1 MKSSSAQ
8 IVKEA
13 RQLAWPWTILMLAG
27 LFVLARPWFSAL
39 PALPM
44 SSAPWQRLTEWI
56 LPIGAFFG
64 SSLLAALPLGNEF
77 QFRTLAMR
85 FAQPVERRDLWR
97 QKFLVTVAAVAPP
110 AVIYCLAIGQ
120 RFGWPFAVMAAIW
133 IVVTIAGVIPFTLI
147 ARSTLGGMVL
157 AQFGTTGVSFGWMYY
172 EKHGQ
177 FPPLVLPALAIVL
190 VAYTAVMIWLGRR
203 MFLRFQAVDGMQ
215 AGEAFVPGARL
226 VPRAVAEWFRSRPA
240 QPLSNLLRR
249 EFHLLRT
256 LWPLSVLYLAAWIFL
271 VVFHQVP
278 DNRPESRL
286 VAFAM
291 TVILGVLIAVL
302 AGTLSLGEEKT
313 AGTHEWH
320 MTLPVSISAQWG
332 VKLLFALFTSLVC
345 TALLPMS
352 VLLLGGWVSGS
363 AAQFLTG
370 KIAVVWIAEAV
381 GITFVAFWCAC
392 VVRGTVQATLWVFP
406 VCFAIVFANN
416 APWLLAE
423 SANLFEKFVPGI
435 FSRLDPIAVWR
446 AVSRLFPI
454 LESEKSLV
462 IAIAPLLA
470 VGLIQSHRLFRAQVA
485 ANKLRIVQC
494 ALPLLI
500 VAFLCGSVGV
510 VYMAVLRESSRQQYT
525 ILRETDAAIAAA
537 QAADPRPRLLS
548 MDDLAKAAPLS
559 EVTQHWLR
567 NASITVASAPDRV
580 GTGPG
585 RYFPGRMMFSVPSSR
600 LQNGVPY
607 SAVVRTA
614 SGTQCSLMFQI
625 QKEGPVGF
633 VTAICQ

>member
-1 MKSSSAQ
+1 MKSSSVQ

-13 RQLAWPWTILMLAG
+13 RQLAWPWTILTLAG
-27 LFVLARPWFSAL
+27 LFVLARPWL
-39 PALPM
+39 NALPM

-85 FAQPVERRDLWR
+85 FAQPIERHDLWR

-110 AVIYCLAIGQ
+110 AVIYCLALGQ
-120 RFGWPFAVMAAIW
+120 RYGWPFAVMAASW

-157 AQFGTTGVSFGWMYY
+157 TQFGTTGITFGWMYY

-177 FPPLVLPALAIVL
+177 FPPLVLPAMAIVL
-190 VAYTAVMIWLGRR
+190 AAYAVVMIWLGRR

-215 AGEAFVPGARL
+215 ASEAFVPGAQL
-226 VPRAVAEWFRSRPA
+226 VPSAVVEWFRSRPT
-240 QPLSNLLRR
+240 QPLGNLLRR

-278 DNRPESRL
+278 DNRPESRV

-320 MTLPVSISAQWG
+320 MTLPVSVSAQWG

-352 VLLLGGWVSGS
+352 VLLLDGWFGGS
-363 AAQFLTG
+363 AAQFVTG
-370 KIAVVWIAEAV
+370 NIAVVWIAEAL

-406 VCFAIVFANN
+406 VCFAILFAGQS
-416 APWLLAE
+416 ADWVLELFAHPYQKLLANVV
-423 SANLFEKFVPGI
+423 SW
-435 FSRLDPIAVWR
+435 LDPMLVGRAVVRMLSILERENVVIIAV
-446 AVSRLFPI
+446 
-454 LESEKSLV
+454 
-462 IAIAPLLA
+462 APLLA

-494 ALPLLI
+494 ALPLLL
-500 VAFLCGSVGV
+500 VAFLGSVGSDV
-510 VYMAVLRESSRQQYT
+510 FMGLLSESWHQQST
-525 ILRETDAAIAAA
+525 ILRETGAAIAAA
-537 QAADPRPRLLS
+537 QAADPRPRRLS
-548 MDDLAKAAPLS
+548 PDDMAKTSPLS
-559 EVTQHWLR
+559 EVTQRWLR
-567 NASITVASAPDRV
+567 NASITVASAPDRI
-580 GTGPG
+580 GNGPG
-585 RYFPGRMMFSVPSSR
+585 RYFPGRMMFMVPASR
-600 LQNGVPY
+600 LNNGAPY

-614 SGTQCSLMFQI
+614 SGSECSLMFQI
-625 QKEGPVGF
+625 QKQGSLGYL
-633 VTAICQ
+633 TAICQ